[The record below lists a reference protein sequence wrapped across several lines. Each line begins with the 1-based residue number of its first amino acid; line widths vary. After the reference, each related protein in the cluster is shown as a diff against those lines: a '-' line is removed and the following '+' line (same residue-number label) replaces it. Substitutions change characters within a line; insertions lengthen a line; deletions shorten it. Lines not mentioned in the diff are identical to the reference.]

1 MSEPRHE
8 PRATRHAP
16 RDSVLSRP
24 QAVSKRSPEL
34 AEGGARDEP
43 QSSKALSVP
52 LSPLLL
58 VFLLALAL
66 RLLVWRWHE
75 QYPLGGD
82 EQEYFNQA
90 LTLLREHRYAELN
103 LMRPPLY
110 TGWLAGCIIVFD
122 SLVQRI
128 RLVQAIISALTVVPI
143 FLLARQLFPRPKIA
157 LLAATLAALDFTLA
171 ASATELLT
179 ETLFVF
185 GLATVF
191 WLLAVG
197 ARRRSAR
204 WLGAAGLAL
213 GALIL
218 LRSVALP
225 LVPLGAL
232 WLLLQPTTDDRQPTT
247 KEHRHERLLPWSVV
261 SGRWSG
267 ALVFLLAAALVVA
280 PWTLRNALAYHALIV
295 VDTTG
300 AENLWLDNNPAAA
313 TPADP
318 LGREDAKRA
327 LYALGDDRAARQR
340 LASANGLAAIAG
352 NPGWFLAKA
361 WGEAQKFFALQFFDD
376 MRARRAIWLPPAEV
390 WLRVL
395 LGDGMWLVLLLG
407 GAAGLWLAR
416 RQETGD
422 GRQKSNHGVLTSAQ
436 RVSKRSP
443 EPAEGGAA
451 RKRARGFAWQFSDA
465 RWVFVPWALYT
476 LFTAML
482 FHTELRY
489 RLPLYPVLLPYAAW
503 ALAQIVVWR
512 RQIRERKW
520 AMLGAALT
528 IAALLGMTL
537 LHRPYLAESV
547 MLARKHW
554 QLAQAGRALD
564 AGDAA
569 AAQAAA
575 GAALALDPDSA
586 LARVALARAALAQ
599 NDRAGAETQLDAA
612 IAALR
617 AQPYAHLLRG
627 ALMREAGDRPGA
639 AAEFAYETSSRD
651 DLQRWSWQA
660 FDSFQTIPASVQI
673 GDADLGL
680 IQGFWPPEDGARWTH
695 DTAQIRL
702 AGAGTQ
708 LVLELNANRPAGA
721 PLPQVQVSV
730 NGQVAA
736 RLAPTNGW
744 ARYTVVLP
752 AAANGPLLVAL
763 QSDTFRPRAYNRAS
777 PDDRDLGVLVRS
789 VAVTP

>member
-1 MSEPRHE
+1 M
-8 PRATRHAP
+8 
-16 RDSVLSRP
+16 
-24 QAVSKRSPEL
+24 
-34 AEGGARDEP
+34 
-43 QSSKALSVP
+43 
-52 LSPLLL
+52 SPLLL
-58 VFLLALAL
+58 AFLLALAL
-66 RLLVWRWHE
+66 RLLLWRWHE

-110 TGWLAGCIIVFD
+110 TGFLAGCIVVFD

-157 LLAATLAALDFTLA
+157 LLAALLCALDFTLA

-191 WLLAVG
+191 WLLLAG

-232 WLLLQPTTDDRQPTT
+232 WLLLQPTKDDRQPTT
-247 KEHRHERLLPWSVV
+247 KEHRRERLLPWSVV

-267 ALVFLLAAALVVA
+267 ALVFVLAAALVVG

-318 LGREDAKRA
+318 LGREAAKRA

-352 NPGWFLAKA
+352 NSGWFFAKA

-376 MRARRAIWLPPAEV
+376 MRARRAIWVPPAEV

-407 GAAGLWLAR
+407 GAAGLWLGR

-422 GRQKSNHGVLTSAQ
+422 
-436 RVSKRSP
+436 RSQ
-443 EPAEGGAA
+443 EPA
-451 RKRARGFAWQFSDA
+451 RRA
-465 RWVFVPWALYT
+465 
-476 LFTAML
+476 
-482 FHTELRY
+482 
-489 RLPLYPVLLPYAAW
+489 
-503 ALAQIVVWR
+503 
-512 RQIRERKW
+512 
-520 AMLGAALT
+520 
-528 IAALLGMTL
+528 
-537 LHRPYLAESV
+537 
-547 MLARKHW
+547 
-554 QLAQAGRALD
+554 
-564 AGDAA
+564 
-569 AAQAAA
+569 
-575 GAALALDPDSA
+575 
-586 LARVALARAALAQ
+586 
-599 NDRAGAETQLDAA
+599 
-612 IAALR
+612 
-617 AQPYAHLLRG
+617 
-627 ALMREAGDRPGA
+627 
-639 AAEFAYETSSRD
+639 
-651 DLQRWSWQA
+651 
-660 FDSFQTIPASVQI
+660 
-673 GDADLGL
+673 
-680 IQGFWPPEDGARWTH
+680 
-695 DTAQIRL
+695 
-702 AGAGTQ
+702 
-708 LVLELNANRPAGA
+708 
-721 PLPQVQVSV
+721 
-730 NGQVAA
+730 
-736 RLAPTNGW
+736 
-744 ARYTVVLP
+744 
-752 AAANGPLLVAL
+752 
-763 QSDTFRPRAYNRAS
+763 
-777 PDDRDLGVLVRS
+777 
-789 VAVTP
+789 